1 MKDYYE
7 QLSLFEEDMAE
18 KKIAK
23 PVRLIS
29 FFSGI
34 EAQFKAL

>member
-1 MKDYYE
+1 MEDYYE
-7 QLSLFEEDMAE
+7 QLSLFEDDMIE
-18 KKIAK
+18 KKITK

-34 EAQFKAL
+34 EA